1 MTHIDLIAQLRVQV
15 YDDANPAERAETR
28 VIINVQRNVNAPVF
42 KQATYE
48 ATIVENYPIGG
59 SVLQVG
65 LAMCVVHAFIVMI
78 KYQRPNH
85 EPTTRCTDTSPNG
98 ACDAIVRACIIPVSA
113 SKESYTASG
122 ASR

>member
-1 MTHIDLIAQLRVQV
+1 MHDYNCRCSLTHIDLIAQLRVQV

-65 LAMCVVHAFIVMI
+65 LALCVVHAFVVDD
-78 KYQRPNH
+78 NL
-85 EPTTRCTDTSPNG
+85 
-98 ACDAIVRACIIPVSA
+98 VSA
-113 SKESYTASG
+113 PKP
-122 ASR
+122 